1 MDNNSM
7 KNYQIIKT
15 FISQFLDK
23 RTGPYKSLKAANTLC
38 RKSVEERLSQNPK
51 IKNLILQNNEQSPW
65 MKELIVDYTL
75 IKMQQNALWW
85 EIDDHKPV
93 TSEGTSD

>member
-1 MDNNSM
+1 MQNNSM
-7 KNYQIIKT
+7 KDYQLIKKAL
-15 FISQFLDK
+15 SEFLDK

-38 RKSVEERLSQNPK
+38 RKSIAERLFQNPK

-65 MKELIVDYTL
+65 MKELIVDYAL

-85 EIDDHKPV
+85 EINDHKPE
-93 TSEGTSD
+93 TSGDASD